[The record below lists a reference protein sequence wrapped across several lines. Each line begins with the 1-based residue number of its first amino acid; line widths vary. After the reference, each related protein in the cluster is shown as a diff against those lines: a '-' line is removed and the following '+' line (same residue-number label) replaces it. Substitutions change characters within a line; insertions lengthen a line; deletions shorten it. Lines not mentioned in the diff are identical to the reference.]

1 MRTSLWIAVTA
12 MALSALAIASPSSY
26 AQTPTPTPSRTS
38 TPTATSSPEVA
49 IPVTFLGTVSVDG
62 ASAPDGTLIQA
73 IVNGV
78 NCGSTTTQ
86 AGRYSAY
93 VKAGFGTGPEFQ
105 QGCPQNGDIVSFQS
119 AGRLANE
126 TGRFVAGAAGVRPA
140 RRRSRAGLAGHCRA

>member
-62 ASAPDGTLIQA
+62 ASAPPLSPVPPDRRTPDAALPWTKFMSDTVAFGGRTRPYGAITVCDGT
-73 IVNGV
+73 
-78 NCGSTTTQ
+78 
-86 AGRYSAY
+86 
-93 VKAGFGTGPEFQ
+93 
-105 QGCPQNGDIVSFQS
+105 
-119 AGRLANE
+119 
-126 TGRFVAGAAGVRPA
+126 
-140 RRRSRAGLAGHCRA
+140 